1 MMLKNDSEEDV
12 SIEINIGEND
22 SDLVERLKEIIKQ
35 TSQ

>member
-1 MMLKNDSEEDV
+1 MLKNDSEEDA
-12 SIEINIGEND
+12 SIEIYIGEND